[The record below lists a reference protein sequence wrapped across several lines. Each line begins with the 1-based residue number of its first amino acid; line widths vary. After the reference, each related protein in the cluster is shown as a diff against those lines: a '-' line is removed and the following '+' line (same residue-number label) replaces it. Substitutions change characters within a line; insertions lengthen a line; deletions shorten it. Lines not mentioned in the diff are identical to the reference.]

1 LTTDPAGGR
10 DPVGGRDP
18 AGKIA
23 IPAQIAA
30 SARALVDGTLQR
42 VFARPYSIR
51 NAADFE
57 RVMVEGGGAMSLA
70 SAGAIAALLARATPW
85 IERMLPFVRRG
96 ASAGKV
102 VPAAKVAT
110 YALPIALHL
119 SNAIRHGVREL
130 QVIQSYVMFLLED
143 EGIDADRDFVT
154 ALTLSLALDPDRPPD
169 LSLTSGRATVGLLR
183 KWILRSLARDST
195 SAVRDRARADL
206 AAMGRLDLP
215 ALARAWSE
223 RGRGGRGEL
232 MP

>member
-1 LTTDPAGGR
+1 MAPLSTDPSGDA
-10 DPVGGRDP
+10 
-18 AGKIA
+18 AGKIP

-42 VFARPYSIR
+42 VFARPYNIR

-57 RVMVEGGGAMSLA
+57 RVMVEGSGAMSLA
-70 SAGAIAALLARATPW
+70 SAGAIAAVIARATPW
-85 IERMLPFVRRG
+85 VERLLPAARRG
-96 ASAGKV
+96 AAAGKV
-102 VPAAKVAT
+102 VPAAKMAT

-119 SNAIRHGVREL
+119 TSAIRHGVREL
-130 QVIQSYVMFLLED
+130 QVIQSYVMFLLQER
-143 EGIDADRDFVT
+143 GIEPDHQFVT

-183 KWILRSLARDST
+183 KWILRSLARDNA
-195 SAVRDRARADL
+195 SAVHDRARADL

-223 RGRGGRGEL
+223 GYRR
-232 MP
+232 